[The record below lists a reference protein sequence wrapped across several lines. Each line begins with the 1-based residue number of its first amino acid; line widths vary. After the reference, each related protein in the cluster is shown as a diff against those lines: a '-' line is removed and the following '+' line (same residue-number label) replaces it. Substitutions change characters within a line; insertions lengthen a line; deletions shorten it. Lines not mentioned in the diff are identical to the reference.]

1 MSLHPMSEA
10 DYKAEADLE
19 ALVRAKEIERDPSRL
34 ETVRRFAETRK
45 DEFARVV
52 ESLPGKSPRRFD
64 GTVKNSK
71 MTG

>member
-1 MSLHPMSEA
+1 MALHPMSEA

-45 DEFARVV
+45 EEFARVA
-52 ESLPGKSPRRFD
+52 ESLPGKPSRRFN
-64 GTVKNSK
+64 GSVKNSK

>member
-1 MSLHPMSEA
+1 MPLHPMSEA

-19 ALVRAKEIERDPSRL
+19 ALVRAKEIKSDPSRL
-34 ETVRRFAETRK
+34 ETVRRYAETRK
-45 DEFARVV
+45 DEFARVA

-64 GTVKNSK
+64 GSVKNSK